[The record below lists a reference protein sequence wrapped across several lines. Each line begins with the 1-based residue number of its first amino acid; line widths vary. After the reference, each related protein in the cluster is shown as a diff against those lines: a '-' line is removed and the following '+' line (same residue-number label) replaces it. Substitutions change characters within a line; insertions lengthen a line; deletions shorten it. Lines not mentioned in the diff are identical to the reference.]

1 MIEIRPMTLAHL
13 EEVYAIECGSFAIP
27 WPKNDIRREIDDNP
41 RAHYWTALDGPAVV
55 GYAGMW
61 HVVNEGHIT
70 NIAVKAER
78 RRQGIGRMLLQ
89 KLIDQARELEMIGLT
104 LEVRVHNRP
113 AQLLYTQMG
122 FKHEGFRKNY
132 YADTHEDAL
141 IMWKYFDGGTTC
153 E

>member
-1 MIEIRPMTLAHL
+1 MIELLPMAEAHL
-13 EEVYAIECGSFAIP
+13 DQVYAIECESFAIP
-27 WPKNDIRREIDDNP
+27 WPKEDIRREIDDNP
-41 RAHYWTALDGPAVV
+41 HAYYLVALDGGEVL

-61 HVVNEGHIT
+61 QVVNEGHIT

-78 RRQGIGRMLLQ
+78 RRQGVGRLLLQ
-89 KLIDQARELEMIGLT
+89 GLIDRAVELEMIGLT

-132 YADTHEDAL
+132 YADTKEDAL
-141 IMWKYFDGGTTC
+141 IMWKYLDNR
-153 E
+153 